1 MKNLKKIS
9 DFKKSTNI
17 KTLNKKQMNKVQG
30 GAQTG
35 YDIVIVWAGEEEN
48 EEND

>member
-1 MKNLKKIS
+1 
-9 DFKKSTNI
+9 
-17 KTLNKKQMNKVQG
+17 MNKVQG

-35 YDIVIVWAGEEEN
+35 YDIIIVWAGEEEN